1 MFPPDPTSKKGFFN
15 ERIYVEAL
23 KRYKSIPELI
33 RKKAEENDRKI
44 CLIFQDGRK
53 YTYAQIDLL
62 SNNIAINLL
71 SRGFKKGD
79 KIAIFA
85 LNSPDWILAYFGILK
100 AGCIPVTV
108 NTSFVK
114 EPLIYNFQM
123 TDALSVIL
131 DSRLAKN
138 FINVQSSLS
147 NIQSVFV
154 IGNSNEDINKIE
166 GNVENFS
173 NLLNDNIPKNIKIK
187 LPDLTGKDPSAM
199 ILTSGTTGR
208 SKVVVESNS
217 QFIATALDMIDAGG
231 VASDSRIY
239 VYLPLFH
246 IMALDLA
253 IISSI
258 LSNSTVYLV
267 EKFNPSTFWKDI
279 VGYQIT
285 HFHAVGPIFEMLIKQ
300 NPSAEE
306 KQHGT
311 IIAIAYSSREIW
323 TTAENR
329 FGIKIT
335 GGYGGTEAGIPVTS
349 PYSEVVNGIN
359 PPGSCGKATPPYEV
373 AIIDESG
380 FPVVTGAIGEIVI
393 RPKLPWVTFLEYY
406 KMQKESLQAFTG
418 LWFHTGDLGKYD
430 DNGYIYFVDRSKD
443 SIRRRGENISSF
455 EVEQAIL
462 KMDGVLEVAV
472 YPAPSNLGE
481 DEVMVALSRN
491 NSELKPENIIEYCLN
506 NMPPYWI
513 PNYIRFLDSLPK
525 TPTGRIEKYKLKNEA
540 VTTDTYHMAEYIRD
554 RLKNKL

>member
-1 MFPPDPTSKKGFFN
+1 MFPPDPTSKKGFFD
-15 ERIYVEAL
+15 ESVYIEAL

-33 RKKAEENDRKI
+33 RKKAEENGDNP

-53 YTYAQIDLL
+53 YTYKHVNLL
-62 SNNIAINLL
+62 SDNIAINLL
-71 SRGFKKGD
+71 SRGFKSGD

-85 LNSPDWILAYFGILK
+85 LNSPEWVLAYFGILK

-114 EPLIYNFQM
+114 DPLIYNFQM
-123 TDALSVIL
+123 ADAISVIL
-131 DSRLAKN
+131 DSRLASN
-138 FINVQSSLS
+138 FVNVQSALS
-147 NIQSVFV
+147 EIKSVFV
-154 IGNSNEDINKIE
+154 IGDTNEDTNKVK

-173 NLLNDNIPKNIKIK
+173 NLLNNISKNGEFK
-187 LPDLTGKDPSAM
+187 LPELAGKDPSAM

-208 SKVVVESNS
+208 SKVVVESNA

-231 VASDSRIY
+231 VASGSRIY

-253 IISSI
+253 VISSI

-279 VGYQIT
+279 AKYHIT
-285 HFHAVGPIFEMLIKQ
+285 HFHAVGPIFEVLIKQ
-300 NPSAEE
+300 EPSIEE
-306 KQHGT
+306 KQHET
-311 IIAIAYSSREIW
+311 IIAIAYSSKEIW
-323 TTAENR
+323 TAAEDR

-349 PYSEVVNGIN
+349 PYSEVINGIN

-380 FPVVTGAIGEIVI
+380 FPVINGATGEIVI

-455 EVEQAIL
+455 EVEQSIL

-472 YPAPSNLGE
+472 YPVPSSLGE
-481 DEVMVALSRN
+481 DEVMLSISRKN
-491 NSELKPENIIEYCLN
+491 IELKPENIIDYCLD
-506 NMPPYWI
+506 NMPAYWL

-525 TPTGRIEKYKLKNEA
+525 TPTGRIEKYKLKNEGI
-540 VTTDTYHMAEYIRD
+540 TKETYHMSKYIKD
-554 RLKNKL
+554 RLKNKP